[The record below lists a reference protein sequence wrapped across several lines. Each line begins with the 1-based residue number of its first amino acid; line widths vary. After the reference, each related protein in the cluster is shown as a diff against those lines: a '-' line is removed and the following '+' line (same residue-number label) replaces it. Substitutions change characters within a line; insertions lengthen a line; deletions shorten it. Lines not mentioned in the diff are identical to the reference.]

1 MCIPSALKLP
11 LPAIPWPPLTR
22 VRVSGGHLCEA
33 EAPTEAAAE
42 KLAKPQVLTE
52 GEKKA
57 NSRNNLLSVIKIT
70 TYHIY
75 RLKSKIRNAVLTL
88 IKN

>member
-1 MCIPSALKLP
+1 M
-11 LPAIPWPPLTR
+11 PPLTR

-52 GEKKA
+52 GEKEA
-57 NSRNNLLSVIKIT
+57 NNKNNSPSIIKT
-70 TYHIY
+70 
-75 RLKSKIRNAVLTL
+75 NAHR
-88 IKN
+88 I